1 MYTCGR
7 DRRFRP
13 VIVLNGAKLM
23 ERNLQPPQ
31 MLRLA
36 YYVLEY
42 ISNRLFVP
50 GKVETWVIIMDLA
63 NVPLNQM
70 PISTL
75 KLMMKSLKRHYC
87 CTLYRMFV
95 VNASSV
101 VTGIWRM
108 VQYFLEDVTRKKI
121 RICAEDFRAQVLEV
135 VPREQL
141 ERRFGGERE
150 DLVSGFQPQGD

>member
-1 MYTCGR
+1 M
-7 DRRFRP
+7 
-13 VIVLNGAKLM
+13 IVLNGAKLM